1 MLAAALSLWLHA
13 LAALLFGLLAVA
25 ALRTG
30 GERLPRRM
38 LAMALGLTALA
49 ALTAA
54 GIGTEAIGTRIAEA
68 LRTLAWLGFLLL
80 LHRRAG
86 EPRPPLALGTV
97 YGVVALVTL
106 AALALTALAA
116 IRPGPLADQ
125 AESVALLLQMLV
137 AVGIL
142 VMVQALHAALAHTA
156 GGGLRWTVAT
166 LGGLW
171 LTEFVVLT
179 LAYLGV
185 PMDGLLLV
193 ARGAALVCVAAA
205 MGLGLQRR
213 GDWRL
218 RMSRT
223 VAYQSLTLV
232 AVGAYF
238 VLLALA
244 TSALATLGGSHA
256 RLLQTAFVFGATAA
270 ILALVS
276 NGGLRGWVKVKLAK
290 HLFRHRYDYRTE
302 WLRFTETLG
311 APGVAP
317 LDQRIVRA
325 LADLTDSPA
334 GLLLIAEEGGL
345 VAGAGWNWSSAA
357 LPPAG
362 DTALAAHL
370 EATGRII
377 EVDAVRDGL
386 ADARD
391 TESTPSW
398 MRDAPAAWVVVPLLH
413 RGTLGGAILLAR
425 PTLARRLD
433 WEDFD
438 LLKAAGRQV
447 ASYLAESRAQ
457 EALAEAQ
464 RFDEFNRRFAFLLH
478 DIKNLVSQL
487 ALTARNA
494 ERHFENPAFR
504 ADMIATLR
512 DSSDRLNALLA
523 RLGQHHRSRS
533 EVARPTAL
541 QPLLE
546 RLVARQPAQVKLVA
560 GGDSTVALAEPAALE
575 QLLVH
580 LIQNA
585 IEASPADTPV
595 TLAFATHQE
604 TAIIDVIDR
613 GCGMSPGF
621 VRNRLFKPFTSSK
634 PGGFGLGTFEAQQ
647 LAQGMGGR
655 IEVHSR
661 EGQGTRFRV
670 VLQTAPAV
678 EAAA

>member
-13 LAALLFGLLAVA
+13 LAALLFALLPFA

-30 GERLPRRM
+30 GDALPRRA
-38 LAMALGLTALA
+38 LATALALTALA
-49 ALTAA
+49 ALATA
-54 GIGTEAIGTRIAEA
+54 GIGADEIVTRIAET
-68 LRTLAWLGFLLL
+68 LRTLAWLAFLLL

-106 AALALTALAA
+106 AAMALDILAA
-116 IRPGPLADQ
+116 GPPQIAGD
-125 AESVALLLQMLV
+125 AGSVALLLHLLV
-137 AVGIL
+137 AVGVL
-142 VMVQALHAALAHTA
+142 VMVQALHSALARTA
-156 GGGLRWTVAT
+156 GGGLRWTVVA
-166 LGGLW
+166 LGGFW
-171 LTEFVVLT
+171 LTDFAILS

-185 PMDGLLLV
+185 PRTGLLLV

-213 GDWRL
+213 GDWRV

-256 RLLQTAFVFGATAA
+256 RVLQTAFVFGATAA
-270 ILALVS
+270 ILSLVS
-276 NGGLRGWVKVKLAK
+276 NSGLRGWVRVKLAK
-290 HLFRHRYDYRTE
+290 HLFRHRYDYRAE

-311 APGVAP
+311 APGAAP

-325 LADLTDSPA
+325 LADVTASPA
-334 GLLLIAEEGGL
+334 GLLLVAEEGGL
-345 VAGAGWNWSSAA
+345 MPGAGWHWDRST
-357 LPPAG
+357 LPLTG
-362 DTALAAHL
+362 DTALATHL
-370 EATGRII
+370 ETTGRII
-377 EVDAVRDGL
+377 EIDVVRLGQADAADAAVTPGWMLDAV
-386 ADARD
+386 
-391 TESTPSW
+391 T
-398 MRDAPAAWVVVPLLH
+398 AWVVVPLLH
-413 RGTLGGAILLAR
+413 RGTLVGAILLGR
-425 PTLARRLD
+425 PALARRLD

-447 ASYLAESRAQ
+447 ASYLAEARAQ

-494 ERHFENPAFR
+494 ERHADNPAFR

-523 RLGQHHRSRS
+523 RLGQHHRGRS
-533 EVARPTAL
+533 EPPRPTPL
-541 QPLLE
+541 LPLLE
-546 RLVARQPAQVKLVA
+546 RLVARQPTQVRLVSGA
-560 GGDSTVALAEPAALE
+560 EPTTALAEPAALE

-585 IEASPADTPV
+585 IEASSADAPV
-595 TLAFATHQE
+595 TLALATDKE
-604 TAIIDVIDR
+604 NAIIDVIDR

-655 IEVHSR
+655 IEVSSR
-661 EGQGTRFRV
+661 EGQGTRFRI
-670 VLQTAPAV
+670 VLRATPAV
-678 EAAA
+678 EQAA

>member
-1 MLAAALSLWLHA
+1 MLSAALSLWLHA
-13 LAALLFGLLAVA
+13 LAALLFAMLPFA

-30 GERLPRRM
+30 GDAPSRRALAVA
-38 LAMALGLTALA
+38 LAMTALA
-49 ALTAA
+49 ALTTA
-54 GIGTEAIGTRIAEA
+54 GIGADEIATRLAET
-68 LRTLAWLGFLLL
+68 LRTLAWLAFLLL

-97 YGVVALVTL
+97 YGVVAMVTV
-106 AALALTALAA
+106 AAMALDTIAA
-116 IRPGPLADQ
+116 TPSQIAGEAG
-125 AESVALLLQMLV
+125 AVALLLHLLV
-137 AVGIL
+137 AVGAL

-156 GGGLRWTVAT
+156 GGGLRWTVAA
-166 LGGLW
+166 LGGFW
-171 LTEFVVLT
+171 LVEFAVLT

-185 PMDGLLLV
+185 PMTGLLLV

-213 GDWRL
+213 GDWRV

-244 TSALATLGGSHA
+244 TSALATLGGQHA

-276 NGGLRGWVKVKLAK
+276 NSSLRGWVKVKLAK
-290 HLFRHRYDYRTE
+290 HLFRHRYDYRAE

-311 APGVAP
+311 APGAAP
-317 LDQRIVRA
+317 LEQRIVRA
-325 LADLTDSPA
+325 LADLTASPA
-334 GLLLIAEEGGL
+334 GLLLVAEEGGL
-345 VAGAGWNWSSAA
+345 VAGAGWHWDRAT
-357 LPPAG
+357 LPL
-362 DTALAAHL
+362 TADQPLATHL
-370 EATGRII
+370 ETTGRII
-377 EVDAVRDGL
+377 EIDAVRLGQAEP
-386 ADARD
+386 ADAD
-391 TESTPSW
+391 VTPAW
-398 MRDAPAAWVVVPLLH
+398 MRDADTAWVVVPLLH
-413 RGTLGGAILLAR
+413 RGALVGAILLGR
-425 PTLARRLD
+425 PALARRLD

-447 ASYLAESRAQ
+447 ASYLAEARAQ

-494 ERHFENPAFR
+494 ERHADNPEFR

-523 RLGQHHRSRS
+523 RLGQHHRGRS
-533 EVARPTAL
+533 EPPRPTAL
-541 QPLLE
+541 LPLLE
-546 RLVARQPAQVKLVA
+546 RLVARQPEQVRLVSGA
-560 GGDSTVALAEPAALE
+560 EPAIAIAEPAALE

-585 IEASPADTPV
+585 IEASPADAPV
-595 TLAFATHQE
+595 TIALATDE
-604 TAIIDVIDR
+604 ENAIIDVIDR

-621 VRNRLFKPFTSSK
+621 VRTRLFKPFTSSK

-647 LAQGMGGR
+647 LVQGMGGR
-655 IEVHSR
+655 IEVSSR

-670 VLQTAPAV
+670 VLRAAPAV

>member
-1 MLAAALSLWLHA
+1 MLTAALSLWLHA
-13 LAALLFGLLAVA
+13 LAALLFALLPFA

-30 GERLPRRM
+30 GDPLPRRA
-38 LAMALGLTALA
+38 LAVALGLTALA
-49 ALTAA
+49 ALATA
-54 GIGTEAIGTRIAEA
+54 GIGAEEIATRFAET
-68 LRTLAWLGFLLL
+68 LRTLGWLGFLLL

-97 YGVVALVTL
+97 YGVVALVTI
-106 AALALTALAA
+106 AAMALDLVATGPSQIAGDAA
-116 IRPGPLADQ
+116 
-125 AESVALLLQMLV
+125 SVALLLHLLV
-137 AVGIL
+137 AVGVL

-156 GGGLRWTVAT
+156 GGGLRWTVAA
-166 LGGLW
+166 LGGFW
-171 LTEFVVLT
+171 LIEFAVLT
-179 LAYLGV
+179 LAYLGA
-185 PMDGLLLV
+185 PLRGLLLV
-193 ARGAALVCVAAA
+193 AQGTALVCVAAA

-213 GDWRL
+213 GDWRV

-244 TSALATLGGSHA
+244 TSALATLGGAHA

-276 NGGLRGWVKVKLAK
+276 NSGLRGWVKVKLAK
-290 HLFRHRYDYRTE
+290 HLFRHRYDYRAE

-311 APGVAP
+311 APGAAP

-325 LADLTDSPA
+325 LADLTDSPS
-334 GLLLIAEEGGL
+334 GLLLVAEDGGL
-345 VAGAGWNWSSAA
+345 VAGAGWHWDRAT
-357 LPPAG
+357 LPLTA
-362 DTALAAHL
+362 DSALATHL
-370 EATGRII
+370 ETTGRII
-377 EVDAVRDGL
+377 EVDAVRLAL
-386 ADARD
+386 ADAAD
-391 TESTPSW
+391 ADATPGW
-398 MRDAPAAWVVVPLLH
+398 MRDVDAAWVVVPLLH
-413 RGTLGGAILLAR
+413 RGALVGAILLGR
-425 PTLARRLD
+425 PALARRLD

-447 ASYLAESRAQ
+447 ASYLAEARAQ

-494 ERHFENPAFR
+494 ERHADNPAFR

-523 RLGQHHRSRS
+523 RLGQHHRGRS
-533 EVARPTAL
+533 EPPRPTPL
-541 QPLLE
+541 LPLLE
-546 RLVARQPAQVKLVA
+546 LLVARQPGQVRLVSGA
-560 GGDSTVALAEPAALE
+560 EPAVALAEPAALE

-585 IEASPADTPV
+585 IEASPADAPV
-595 TLAFATHQE
+595 TLALATDE
-604 TAIIDVIDR
+604 ENAIIDVIDR

-647 LAQGMGGR
+647 LTQGMGGR
-655 IEVHSR
+655 IQVSSR

-670 VLQTAPAV
+670 VLRAAPAV
-678 EAAA
+678 EVAA

>member
-1 MLAAALSLWLHA
+1 MLMPALSLWLHA
-13 LAALLFGLLAVA
+13 LAALLFALLPLA

-30 GERLPRRM
+30 GDALPRRA
-38 LAMALGLTALA
+38 LAAALGLTALA
-49 ALTAA
+49 ALATA
-54 GIGTEAIGTRIAEA
+54 GIGADEIVTHAAGA
-68 LRTLAWLGFLLL
+68 LCTLGWLAFLLL

-97 YGVVALVTL
+97 YGVIGLVTL
-106 AALALTALAA
+106 AALVMDGVAA
-116 IRPGPLADQ
+116 TPGQIADK
-125 AESVALLLQMLV
+125 AASVALLLHMLV
-137 AVGIL
+137 AVGAL
-142 VMVQALHAALAHTA
+142 VMVQALHAALAHNA
-156 GGGLRWTVAT
+156 GAGLRWSVAA

-171 LTEFVVLT
+171 LAELAVHT

-185 PMDGLLLV
+185 PTDGLLLV
-193 ARGAALVCVAAA
+193 AHGAALICVAAA

-213 GDWRL
+213 GDWRM
-218 RMSRT
+218 RVSRT

-244 TSALATLGGSHA
+244 TSALATLGGPHA

-276 NGGLRGWVKVKLAK
+276 NSALRGWVKVKLAK
-290 HLFRHRYDYRTE
+290 HLFRHRYDYRAE
-302 WLRFTETLG
+302 WMRFTETLG
-311 APGVAP
+311 APGAAP

-325 LADLTDSPA
+325 LADLTASPA
-334 GLLLIAEEGGL
+334 GLLLVAADAGL
-345 VAGAGWNWSSAA
+345 IPGAGWHWARTN
-357 LPPAG
+357 LPQTG
-362 DTALAAHL
+362 DTRLFAHL
-370 EATGRII
+370 EASGRII
-377 EVDAVRDGL
+377 EIDAVRLGI
-386 ADARD
+386 AEGGDA
-391 TESTPSW
+391 EATPAW
-398 MRDAPAAWVVVPLLH
+398 MCETPGAWAVVPLLH
-413 RGTLGGAILLAR
+413 RGSLVGAILLAR
-425 PTLARRLD
+425 PALARRLD

-447 ASYLAESRAQ
+447 ASYLAEARAQ

-494 ERHFENPAFR
+494 ERHADNPAFR

-523 RLGQHHRSRS
+523 RLGQHHRGRS
-533 EVARPTAL
+533 EQPRPTAL
-541 QPLLE
+541 LPLLH
-546 RLVARQPAQVKLVA
+546 RVVA
-560 GGDSTVALAEPAALE
+560 GRPGQLQLESGGDAIALAEPAALE
-575 QLLVH
+575 QMILHLV
-580 LIQNA
+580 QNA
-585 IEASPADTPV
+585 IEASPADQPV
-595 TLAFATHQE
+595 LLAVAGDG
-604 TAIIDVIDR
+604 AWVRIDVIDR
-613 GCGMSPGF
+613 GCGMSPAF
-621 VRNRLFKPFTSSK
+621 VRTRLFKPFTSSK

-655 IEVHSR
+655 IEVESH
-661 EGQGTRFRV
+661 EGEGTRFRV
-670 VLQTAPAV
+670 ILRAAHAV

>member
-345 VAGAGWNWSSAA
+345 LAGAGWNWSSAA

-362 DTALAAHL
+362 DTALADHL
-370 EATGRII
+370 EATG
-377 EVDAVRDGL
+377 
-386 ADARD
+386 
-391 TESTPSW
+391 
-398 MRDAPAAWVVVPLLH
+398 
-413 RGTLGGAILLAR
+413 
-425 PTLARRLD
+425 
-433 WEDFD
+433 
-438 LLKAAGRQV
+438 
-447 ASYLAESRAQ
+447 
-457 EALAEAQ
+457 
-464 RFDEFNRRFAFLLH
+464 
-478 DIKNLVSQL
+478 
-487 ALTARNA
+487 
-494 ERHFENPAFR
+494 
-504 ADMIATLR
+504 
-512 DSSDRLNALLA
+512 
-523 RLGQHHRSRS
+523 
-533 EVARPTAL
+533 
-541 QPLLE
+541 
-546 RLVARQPAQVKLVA
+546 
-560 GGDSTVALAEPAALE
+560 
-575 QLLVH
+575 
-580 LIQNA
+580 
-585 IEASPADTPV
+585 
-595 TLAFATHQE
+595 
-604 TAIIDVIDR
+604 
-613 GCGMSPGF
+613 
-621 VRNRLFKPFTSSK
+621 
-634 PGGFGLGTFEAQQ
+634 
-647 LAQGMGGR
+647 
-655 IEVHSR
+655 
-661 EGQGTRFRV
+661 
-670 VLQTAPAV
+670 
-678 EAAA
+678 

>member
-1 MLAAALSLWLHA
+1 MLTAALSLWLHA
-13 LAALLFGLLAVA
+13 LAALLFALLPVA

-30 GERLPRRM
+30 GDPLPRRA
-38 LAMALGLTALA
+38 LAAALALTALA
-49 ALTAA
+49 ALATA
-54 GIGTEAIGTRIAEA
+54 GIGAQEIATRIAET
-68 LRTLAWLGFLLL
+68 LRTFAWLGFLLL

-86 EPRPPLALGTV
+86 EPRPPLALETV

-106 AALALTALAA
+106 AAFALDLVAA
-116 IRPGPLADQ
+116 VPGSMTEEAG
-125 AESVALLLQMLV
+125 SVALLLHLLV
-137 AVGIL
+137 AVAAM
-142 VMVQALHAALAHTA
+142 VMVQALHSALAHSA
-156 GGGLRWTVAT
+156 GGGLRWTVAAV
-166 LGGLW
+166 GGLW
-171 LTEFVVLT
+171 LTEFAVLT

-185 PMDGLLLV
+185 PLAGLLLV
-193 ARGAALVCVAAA
+193 ARGTALVCVAAA

-213 GDWRL
+213 GDWRV

-244 TSALATLGGSHA
+244 TSAFATLGGSHA

-276 NGGLRGWVKVKLAK
+276 NSGLRGWVKVKLAK
-290 HLFRHRYDYRTE
+290 HLFRHRYDYRAE

-325 LADLTDSPA
+325 LADLTASPA
-334 GLLLIAEEGGL
+334 GLLLVAEEGGL
-345 VAGAGWNWSSAA
+345 IPGAGWHWDRAT
-357 LPPAG
+357 LPPVT
-362 DTALAAHL
+362 DTALAMHL
-370 EATGRII
+370 ESTGRII
-377 EVDAVRDGL
+377 EVDAVRQGQ
-386 ADARD
+386 ADAADTDATPGWLRE
-391 TESTPSW
+391 TES
-398 MRDAPAAWVVVPLLH
+398 AWVVVPLLH
-413 RGTLGGAILLAR
+413 RGTLVGAIVLAR
-425 PTLARRLD
+425 PAEARRLD

-447 ASYLAESRAQ
+447 ASYLAEARAQ

-494 ERHFENPAFR
+494 ERHADNPEFR

-523 RLGQHHRSRS
+523 RLGQHHRGRS
-533 EVARPTAL
+533 EPPRPT
-541 QPLLE
+541 PLLPLIE
-546 RLVARQPAQVKLVA
+546 RLAARQPAQVALLSGA
-560 GGDSTVALAEPAALE
+560 APAIALAEPAALE

-585 IEASPADTPV
+585 IEASPADAPV
-595 TLAFATHQE
+595 RIGLATDRE
-604 TAIIDVIDR
+604 SAIIDVIDR
-613 GCGMSPGF
+613 GCGMSPSF

-647 LAQGMGGR
+647 LVQGMGGR

-661 EGQGTRFRV
+661 EGQGTRFRI
-670 VLQTAPAV
+670 VLRAAPAV
-678 EAAA
+678 EVAA

>member
-13 LAALLFGLLAVA
+13 LAALLFALLPFA

-30 GERLPRRM
+30 GAPLPRRV
-38 LAMALGLTALA
+38 LAAALALTALA
-49 ALTAA
+49 ALATA
-54 GIGTEAIGTRIAEA
+54 GIGAEDVVTRLAEA
-68 LRTLAWLGFLLL
+68 LRTLAWLAFLLL

-86 EPRPPLALGTV
+86 EPRPPLALDTV
-97 YGVVALVTL
+97 YGVVALVTI
-106 AALALTALAA
+106 AATALDMIAA
-116 IRPGPLADQ
+116 QPSAIAGNA
-125 AESVALLLQMLV
+125 ASVALLLHLLV
-137 AVGIL
+137 SVGAL
-142 VMVQALHAALAHTA
+142 VMVQALHSALAHTA
-156 GGGLRWTVAT
+156 GGGLRWTVAA
-166 LGGLW
+166 LGGFW
-171 LTEFVVLT
+171 LTEFAILT

-185 PMDGLLLV
+185 PLTGLLLV
-193 ARGAALVCVAAA
+193 ARGTALVCTAAA

-213 GDWRL
+213 GDWRV

-244 TSALATLGGSHA
+244 TSALATLGGSQA

-270 ILALVS
+270 ILTLVS
-276 NGGLRGWVKVKLAK
+276 NSAVRGWVKVKLAK
-290 HLFRHRYDYRTE
+290 HLFRHRYDYRAE

-311 APGVAP
+311 APGAAP

-325 LADLTDSPA
+325 LADLTDSPS
-334 GLLLIAEEGGL
+334 GLLLVAEDGAL
-345 VAGAGWNWSSAA
+345 VAGAGWHWDRAA
-357 LPPAG
+357 LPLTG
-362 DTALAAHL
+362 DAALATHL
-370 EATGRII
+370 ETTGRII
-377 EVDAVRDGL
+377 EVDAVRLDQ
-386 ADARD
+386 ADAAD
-391 TESTPSW
+391 AGATPDW
-398 MRDAPAAWVVVPLLH
+398 MRDTPAAWVVVPLLH
-413 RGTLGGAILLAR
+413 RGTLVGAILLGR
-425 PTLARRLD
+425 PVLARRLD

-447 ASYLAESRAQ
+447 ASYLAEARAQ

-494 ERHFENPAFR
+494 ERHADNPAFR

-523 RLGQHHRSRS
+523 RLGQHHRGRS
-533 EVARPTAL
+533 EPPRPT
-541 QPLLE
+541 PLLPLVQ
-546 RLVARQPAQVKLVA
+546 RLAARQPAQVKLVSGA
-560 GGDSTVALAEPAALE
+560 EPVLALAEPGALE

-585 IEASPADTPV
+585 IEASPADAPV
-595 TLAFATHQE
+595 MLALATDKE
-604 TAIIDVIDR
+604 SAIIDVIDR

-655 IEVHSR
+655 IEVRSR
-661 EGQGTRFRV
+661 EGEGTRFRV
-670 VLQTAPAV
+670 ALRLAPAV
-678 EAAA
+678 EQAA

>member
-1 MLAAALSLWLHA
+1 MLTPALSLWLHA
-13 LAALLFGLLAVA
+13 LAALLFALLPLA

-30 GERLPRRM
+30 GDALPRRA
-38 LAMALGLTALA
+38 LAGALGLTALA
-49 ALTAA
+49 ALATA
-54 GIGTEAIGTRIAEA
+54 GIGADEIVTHATEA
-68 LRTLAWLGFLLL
+68 LCTLGWLAFLLL

-97 YGVVALVTL
+97 YGVIALVTL
-106 AALALTALAA
+106 AALALDGIAA
-116 IRPGPLADQ
+116 APGEIADK
-125 AESVALLLQMLV
+125 AASVALLLHMLV
-137 AVGIL
+137 AVGAL
-142 VMVQALHAALAHTA
+142 VMVQALYAALAHSA
-156 GGGLRWTVAT
+156 GAGLRWSVAA

-171 LTEFVVLT
+171 LAELAVRT

-185 PMDGLLLV
+185 PTDGLLLV
-193 ARGAALVCVAAA
+193 AHGAALVCVAAA

-213 GDWRL
+213 GDWRV

-244 TSALATLGGSHA
+244 TSALATLGGPHA

-270 ILALVS
+270 ILGLVS
-276 NGGLRGWVKVKLAK
+276 NSGLRGWVKVKLAK
-290 HLFRHRYDYRTE
+290 HLFRHRYDYRAE
-302 WLRFTETLG
+302 WMRFTETLG
-311 APGVAP
+311 APGAAP

-325 LADLTDSPA
+325 LADLTASPA
-334 GLLLIAEEGGL
+334 GLLLVAEDGGL
-345 VAGAGWNWSSAA
+345 VPGAGWHWDRAGLPHAA
-357 LPPAG
+357 DPVLF
-362 DTALAAHL
+362 AHL
-370 EATGRII
+370 ETSGRII
-377 EVDAVRDGL
+377 EVDAVRLGL
-386 ADARD
+386 AEGGDAD
-391 TESTPSW
+391 ATPGW
-398 MRDAPAAWVVVPLLH
+398 MRNAAHAWVVVPLLH
-413 RGTLGGAILLAR
+413 RGSLVGAILLAR
-425 PTLARRLD
+425 PPLARRLD

-447 ASYLAESRAQ
+447 ASYLAEARAQ

-494 ERHFENPAFR
+494 ERHADNPAFR

-523 RLGQHHRSRS
+523 RLGQHHRGRS
-533 EVARPTAL
+533 EPARPTAL
-541 QPLLE
+541 LPLLE
-546 RLVARQPAQVKLVA
+546 GLVARQPAQVRLEKA
-560 GGDSTVALAEPAALE
+560 APTTALAQPAALE

-585 IEASPADTPV
+585 IEASPADARV
-595 TLAFATHQE
+595 TLALALDGDAAQ
-604 TAIIDVIDR
+604 IDVIDR

-621 VRNRLFKPFTSSK
+621 VRSRLFKPFTSSK

-647 LAQGMGGR
+647 LAQAMGGR
-655 IEVHSR
+655 IEVESR
-661 EGQGTRFRV
+661 EGEGTRFRV
-670 VLQTAPAV
+670 VLRAAPTV

>member
-1 MLAAALSLWLHA
+1 MLTPALSLWLHA
-13 LAALLFGLLAVA
+13 LAALLFALLPLA

-30 GERLPRRM
+30 GEALPRRA
-38 LAMALGLTALA
+38 LAGALALTALA
-49 ALTAA
+49 ALATA
-54 GIGTEAIGTRIAEA
+54 GIGADEIVTHAAEA
-68 LRTLAWLGFLLL
+68 LCTLAWLAFLLL

-97 YGVVALVTL
+97 YGVIALVTL
-106 AALALTALAA
+106 AALALDGIAA
-116 IRPGPLADQ
+116 TPGEIADQ
-125 AESVALLLQMLV
+125 AASVALLLHMLV
-137 AVGIL
+137 AVGAL
-142 VMVQALHAALAHTA
+142 VMVQALYAALAHSA
-156 GGGLRWTVAT
+156 GAGLRWSVAA

-171 LTEFVVLT
+171 LAELAVRT

-185 PMDGLLLV
+185 PTDGLLLV
-193 ARGAALVCVAAA
+193 AHGAALVCVAAA

-213 GDWRL
+213 GDWRV

-244 TSALATLGGSHA
+244 TSALATLGGAHA

-270 ILALVS
+270 ILGLVS
-276 NGGLRGWVKVKLAK
+276 NSALRGWVKVKLAK
-290 HLFRHRYDYRTE
+290 HLFRHRYDYRAE
-302 WLRFTETLG
+302 WMRFTETLG
-311 APGVAP
+311 APGAAP

-325 LADLTDSPA
+325 LADLTASPA
-334 GLLLIAEEGGL
+334 GLLLVSEDGGL
-345 VAGAGWNWSSAA
+345 APGAGWHWDRAGLPHAA
-357 LPPAG
+357 
-362 DTALAAHL
+362 DSVLAVHL
-370 EATGRII
+370 ETSGRII
-377 EVDAVRDGL
+377 EVDAVRLGL
-386 ADARD
+386 ADREDAD
-391 TESTPSW
+391 ATPGW
-398 MRDAPAAWVVVPLLH
+398 MRDTPYAWVVVPLLH
-413 RGTLGGAILLAR
+413 RGALVGAILLAR
-425 PTLARRLD
+425 PALARRLD

-447 ASYLAESRAQ
+447 ASYLAEARAQ

-494 ERHFENPAFR
+494 ERHADNPAFR

-523 RLGQHHRSRS
+523 RLGQHHRGRS
-533 EVARPTAL
+533 EPPRPTAL
-541 QPLLE
+541 LPLLE
-546 RLVARQPAQVKLVA
+546 ALVARQPAQVQL
-560 GGDSTVALAEPAALE
+560 DSGAPATALAQPAALE

-585 IEASPADTPV
+585 IEASPADASV
-595 TLAFATHQE
+595 TLTLTQDGDAAQ
-604 TAIIDVIDR
+604 IDVIDR

-647 LAQGMGGR
+647 LAQAMGGR
-655 IEVHSR
+655 IEVESR
-661 EGQGTRFRV
+661 EGEGTRFRV
-670 VLQTAPAV
+670 VLRAAPAV

>member
-1 MLAAALSLWLHA
+1 MLTAALSLWLHA
-13 LAALLFGLLAVA
+13 LAALLFALLPFG

-30 GERLPRRM
+30 GAPLPRRA
-38 LAMALGLTALA
+38 LAAALALTALA
-49 ALTAA
+49 ALATA
-54 GIGTEAIGTRIAEA
+54 GIGAEDVVTRLAEA
-68 LRTLAWLGFLLL
+68 LRTLAWLAFLLL

-86 EPRPPLALGTV
+86 EPRPPLALDTV
-97 YGVVALVTL
+97 YGVVALVTV
-106 AALALTALAA
+106 AATALDMIAA
-116 IRPGPLADQ
+116 QPSAIAAD
-125 AESVALLLQMLV
+125 AGAVALLLHLLV
-137 AVGIL
+137 AVGVL

-156 GGGLRWTVAT
+156 GGGLRWTVAA
-166 LGGLW
+166 LGGFW
-171 LTEFVVLT
+171 FTEFALLT

-185 PMDGLLLV
+185 PLTGLLLV
-193 ARGAALVCVAAA
+193 ARGAALVCTAAA

-213 GDWRL
+213 GDWRV

-244 TSALATLGGSHA
+244 TSALATLGGSQA

-270 ILALVS
+270 ILTLVS
-276 NGGLRGWVKVKLAK
+276 NSAVRGWVKVKLAK
-290 HLFRHRYDYRTE
+290 HLFRHRYDYRAE

-311 APGVAP
+311 APGAAP

-325 LADLTDSPA
+325 LADLTDSPS
-334 GLLLIAEEGGL
+334 GLLLVAEDGAL
-345 VAGAGWNWSSAA
+345 VAGAGWHWDRAA
-357 LPPAG
+357 LPLTG
-362 DTALAAHL
+362 DAALATHL
-370 EATGRII
+370 ETTGRII
-377 EVDAVRDGL
+377 EVDAVRQDQ
-386 ADARD
+386 ADAAD
-391 TESTPSW
+391 AEVTPGW
-398 MRDAPAAWVVVPLLH
+398 MRDADAAWVVVPLLH
-413 RGTLGGAILLAR
+413 RGTLVGAILLGR
-425 PTLARRLD
+425 PALARRLD

-447 ASYLAESRAQ
+447 ASYLAEARAQ

-494 ERHFENPAFR
+494 ERHADNPAFR

-523 RLGQHHRSRS
+523 RLGQHHRGRS
-533 EVARPTAL
+533 EPPRPT
-541 QPLLE
+541 PLLPLVE
-546 RLVARQPAQVKLVA
+546 RLAARQPAQVRLVFGA
-560 GGDSTVALAEPAALE
+560 EPMVALAEPGALE

-585 IEASPADTPV
+585 IEASPADAPV
-595 TLAFATHQE
+595 TLALATDKE

-621 VRNRLFKPFTSSK
+621 IRNRLFKPFTSSK

-647 LAQGMGGR
+647 LVQGMGGR
-655 IEVHSR
+655 IEVSSR

-670 VLQTAPAV
+670 VLRAAPAV
-678 EAAA
+678 EQAA

>member
-1 MLAAALSLWLHA
+1 MLTAALSLWLHA
-13 LAALLFGLLAVA
+13 LAALLFALLPFA

-30 GERLPRRM
+30 GDPLPRRA
-38 LAMALGLTALA
+38 LAAGLGLTALA
-49 ALTAA
+49 ALATA
-54 GIGTEAIGTRIAEA
+54 GIGAEEIATRLAET
-68 LRTLAWLGFLLL
+68 LRTLAWLAFLLL

-97 YGVVALVTL
+97 YGVVALVTV
-106 AALALTALAA
+106 AAMALDMVATSPSPIAA
-116 IRPGPLADQ
+116 EA
-125 AESVALLLQMLV
+125 ASVALLLNLLV
-137 AVGIL
+137 SVGVL
-142 VMVQALHAALAHTA
+142 VMVQALHSALAHTA
-156 GGGLRWTVAT
+156 GGGLRWTVAA
-166 LGGLW
+166 LGGFW
-171 LTEFVVLT
+171 LIEFAVLT

-185 PMDGLLLV
+185 PVNGLLLV

-213 GDWRL
+213 GDWRV

-244 TSALATLGGSHA
+244 TSALATLGGAHA

-270 ILALVS
+270 ILTLVS
-276 NGGLRGWVKVKLAK
+276 NSSLRGWVKVKLAK

-311 APGVAP
+311 APGAAP

-325 LADLTDSPA
+325 LADLTASPS
-334 GLLLIAEEGGL
+334 GLLLVAEEGGL
-345 VAGAGWNWSSAA
+345 VPGAGWHWDRAA
-357 LPPAG
+357 LPLTG
-362 DTALAAHL
+362 DTMLAAHL
-370 EATGRII
+370 ETSGRII
-377 EVDAVRDGL
+377 EVDAVRLGQ
-386 ADARD
+386 ADPAD
-391 TESTPSW
+391 SDVTPGW
-398 MRDAPAAWVVVPLLH
+398 MRDADAAWVVVPLLH
-413 RGTLGGAILLAR
+413 RGALVGAILLGR
-425 PTLARRLD
+425 PALARRLD

-447 ASYLAESRAQ
+447 ASYLAEARAQ

-494 ERHFENPAFR
+494 ERHADNPAFR

-523 RLGQHHRSRS
+523 RLGQHHRGRS
-533 EVARPTAL
+533 EPPRPTPL
-541 QPLLE
+541 LPLLE
-546 RLVARQPAQVKLVA
+546 RLVARQPGQVRLVSGA
-560 GGDSTVALAEPAALE
+560 EPAIALAEPAALE

-585 IEASPADTPV
+585 IEASPATAPV
-595 TLAFATHQE
+595 TLALATDKE

-647 LAQGMGGR
+647 LVQGMGGR
-655 IEVHSR
+655 IEVSSR

-670 VLQTAPAV
+670 VLRAAPAV

>member
-1 MLAAALSLWLHA
+1 MLAGVLSLWLHA
-13 LAALLFGLLAVA
+13 LAALLFALLPIA

-30 GERLPRRM
+30 GDRLPRRA
-38 LAMALGLTALA
+38 LAVALGLTALA
-49 ALTAA
+49 ALATA
-54 GIGTEAIGTRIAEA
+54 GIGAEEIVTRIAEA
-68 LRTLAWLGFLLL
+68 LRTFAWLAFLLL

-86 EPRPPLALGTV
+86 EPRPPLALDTV

-106 AALALTALAA
+106 AALVLECIAAVQGRPAGDQTA
-116 IRPGPLADQ
+116 
-125 AESVALLLQMLV
+125 SVALLLQMLV
-137 AVGIL
+137 AVGVL
-142 VMVQALHAALAHTA
+142 VMAQALHAALAHTA
-156 GGGLRWTVAT
+156 GSGLRWTVAT

-171 LTEFVVLT
+171 LTEFAVRT
-179 LAYLGV
+179 LAHLGV
-185 PMDGLLLV
+185 PLDGLLLV

-213 GDWRL
+213 GDWRV

-244 TSALATLGGSHA
+244 TSALATLGGTHA

-270 ILALVS
+270 ILTLVS

-325 LADLTDSPA
+325 LADLTASPA
-334 GLLLIAEEGGL
+334 GLLLVAEDGAL
-345 VAGAGWNWSSAA
+345 VPGAGWHWDRAT
-357 LPPAG
+357 LPPTG
-362 DTALAAHL
+362 EIMLAAHL
-370 EATGRII
+370 ETTGRII
-377 EVDAVRDGL
+377 EVDAVRDGE
-386 ADARD
+386 ADPDDA
-391 TESTPSW
+391 EATPDW
-398 MRDAPAAWVVVPLLH
+398 MRDMPAAWVVVPLLH
-413 RGTLGGAILLAR
+413 RGSLVGAILLGR
-425 PTLARRLD
+425 PALARRLD

-447 ASYLAESRAQ
+447 ASYLAEAQ
-457 EALAEAQ
+457 AQQALAEAQ

-494 ERHFENPAFR
+494 ERHADNPEFR

-512 DSSDRLNALLA
+512 DSSDRLNGLLA

-533 EVARPTAL
+533 EPPRPTAL
-541 QPLLE
+541 LPLLE
-546 RLVARQPAQVKLVA
+546 RLVARQPAQVVLIGPDPA
-560 GGDSTVALAEPAALE
+560 VALAEPAALE

-585 IEASPADTPV
+585 IEASPAHAPV
-595 TLAFATHQE
+595 TLALATDKE
-604 TAIIDVIDR
+604 NAIIDVIDR

-655 IEVHSR
+655 IEVSSR
-661 EGQGTRFRV
+661 EGQGTRFRI
-670 VLQTAPAV
+670 VLRAAPAV
-678 EAAA
+678 EQAA

>member
-1 MLAAALSLWLHA
+1 MLTAALSLWLHA
-13 LAALLFGLLAVA
+13 LAALLFALLPFA

-30 GERLPRRM
+30 GDRLPRRA
-38 LAMALGLTALA
+38 LAAALGLTALA
-49 ALTAA
+49 ALATA
-54 GIGTEAIGTRIAEA
+54 GIGAEEIATRLAET
-68 LRTLAWLGFLLL
+68 LRTLAWLAFLLL

-97 YGVVALVTL
+97 YGVVALVTV
-106 AALALTALAA
+106 AAMALDMIATNPSPIARDAA
-116 IRPGPLADQ
+116 
-125 AESVALLLQMLV
+125 SVALLLNLLV
-137 AVGIL
+137 AVGVL
-142 VMVQALHAALAHTA
+142 VMVQALHSALAHTA
-156 GGGLRWTVAT
+156 GGGLRWTVAA
-166 LGGLW
+166 LGGFW
-171 LTEFVVLT
+171 LIEFAVLT

-185 PMDGLLLV
+185 PMTGLLLV

-213 GDWRL
+213 GDWRV

-244 TSALATLGGSHA
+244 TSALATLGGAHA

-276 NGGLRGWVKVKLAK
+276 NSSLRGWVKVKLAK
-290 HLFRHRYDYRTE
+290 HLFRHRYDYRAE

-311 APGVAP
+311 APGAAP

-325 LADLTDSPA
+325 LADLTASPS
-334 GLLLIAEEGGL
+334 GLLLVAEEGGL
-345 VAGAGWNWSSAA
+345 VAGAGWHWDRAT
-357 LPPAG
+357 LPLVA
-362 DTALAAHL
+362 DQALATHL
-370 EATGRII
+370 ETTGRII
-377 EVDAVRDGL
+377 EVDAVRL
-386 ADARD
+386 AQADAAD
-391 TESTPSW
+391 ADATPGW
-398 MRDAPAAWVVVPLLH
+398 MREVDAAWVVVPLLH
-413 RGTLGGAILLAR
+413 RGALVGAILLGR
-425 PTLARRLD
+425 PALARRLD

-447 ASYLAESRAQ
+447 ASYLAEARAQ

-494 ERHFENPAFR
+494 ERHADNPAFR

-523 RLGQHHRSRS
+523 RLGQHHRGRS
-533 EVARPTAL
+533 EPPRPTPL
-541 QPLLE
+541 LPLLE
-546 RLVARQPAQVKLVA
+546 RLVARQPGQVRLVSGA
-560 GGDSTVALAEPAALE
+560 EPAVAIAEPAALE

-585 IEASPADTPV
+585 IEASPADAPV
-595 TLAFATHQE
+595 TLALATDE
-604 TAIIDVIDR
+604 ENAIIDVIDR

-655 IEVHSR
+655 ITVSSR

-670 VLQTAPAV
+670 VLRAAPAV

>member
-1 MLAAALSLWLHA
+1 MLPPALSLWLHA
-13 LAALLFGLLAVA
+13 LAALLFALLPLA

-30 GERLPRRM
+30 GEALPRRA
-38 LAMALGLTALA
+38 LAGALGLTALA
-49 ALTAA
+49 ALATA
-54 GIGTEAIGTRIAEA
+54 GIGADEIVTHAAEA
-68 LRTLAWLGFLLL
+68 LCTLGWLAFLLL

-97 YGVVALVTL
+97 YGVIALVTL
-106 AALALTALAA
+106 AALGLDGIAA
-116 IRPGPLADQ
+116 TPGEIANQ
-125 AESVALLLQMLV
+125 AASIALLLHMLV
-137 AVGIL
+137 AVGAL
-142 VMVQALHAALAHTA
+142 VMVQALYAALAHSA
-156 GGGLRWTVAT
+156 GAGLRWSVAA

-171 LTEFVVLT
+171 LAELAVRTLT
-179 LAYLGV
+179 YLGV
-185 PMDGLLLV
+185 PTDGLLLV
-193 ARGAALVCVAAA
+193 AHGAALVCVAAA

-213 GDWRL
+213 GDWRV

-244 TSALATLGGSHA
+244 TSALATLGGPHA

-270 ILALVS
+270 ILGLVS
-276 NGGLRGWVKVKLAK
+276 NSALRGWVKVKLAK
-290 HLFRHRYDYRTE
+290 HLFRHRYDYRAE
-302 WLRFTETLG
+302 WMRFTETLG
-311 APGVAP
+311 APGAAP

-325 LADLTDSPA
+325 LADLTTSPA
-334 GLLLIAEEGGL
+334 GLLLVAEDGGL
-345 VAGAGWNWSSAA
+345 VPGAGWHWNRTGLPHAA
-357 LPPAG
+357 DPV
-362 DTALAAHL
+362 LAAHL
-370 EATGRII
+370 ESSGRII
-377 EVDAVRDGL
+377 EVDVVRLGL
-386 ADARD
+386 AEGGDAD
-391 TESTPSW
+391 ATPCW
-398 MRDAPAAWVVVPLLH
+398 MRDAPHAWVVVPLLH
-413 RGTLGGAILLAR
+413 RGSLVGAILLAR
-425 PTLARRLD
+425 PALARRLD

-447 ASYLAESRAQ
+447 ASYLAEARAQ

-494 ERHFENPAFR
+494 ERHADNPAFR

-523 RLGQHHRSRS
+523 RLGQHHRGRS
-533 EVARPTAL
+533 EPPRPTAL
-541 QPLLE
+541 LPLLE
-546 RLVARQPAQVKLVA
+546 GLVARQPAQVRLEA
-560 GGDSTVALAEPAALE
+560 SALATALAQPAALE

-585 IEASPADTPV
+585 IEASPADASV
-595 TLAFATHQE
+595 TLALAQDGD
-604 TAIIDVIDR
+604 AVQIDVIDR

-621 VRNRLFKPFTSSK
+621 VRSRLFKPFTSSK

-647 LAQGMGGR
+647 LAQAMGGR
-655 IEVHSR
+655 IEVESR
-661 EGQGTRFRV
+661 EGEGTRFRV
-670 VLQTAPAV
+670 VLRAAPAE

>member
-1 MLAAALSLWLHA
+1 MLTPALSLWLHA
-13 LAALLFGLLAVA
+13 LAALLFALLPLA

-30 GERLPRRM
+30 GDALPRRA
-38 LAMALGLTALA
+38 LAGALGLTALA
-49 ALTAA
+49 ALATA
-54 GIGTEAIGTRIAEA
+54 GIGADELVTHAAE
-68 LRTLAWLGFLLL
+68 TLCTLGWLAFLLL

-97 YGVVALVTL
+97 YGVIAMVTL
-106 AALALTALAA
+106 AALVLDGVAA
-116 IRPGPLADQ
+116 TPGEVGERAG
-125 AESVALLLQMLV
+125 SVALLLHMLV
-137 AVGIL
+137 AVGAL
-142 VMVQALHAALAHTA
+142 VMVEALHAALADSA
-156 GGGLRWTVAT
+156 GAGLRWTVAA

-171 LTEFVVLT
+171 LAEFATRT

-185 PMDGLLLV
+185 PGDGLLLV
-193 ARGAALVCVAAA
+193 AHGAALVCVAAI
-205 MGLGLQRR
+205 MGLSLQRR
-213 GDWRL
+213 GDWRV

-244 TSALATLGGSHA
+244 TSALATLGGAHA

-276 NGGLRGWVKVKLAK
+276 NSGLRGWVKVKLAK
-290 HLFRHRYDYRTE
+290 HLFRHRYDYRAE
-302 WLRFTETLG
+302 WMRFTETLG
-311 APGVAP
+311 APGAAP

-325 LADLTDSPA
+325 LADLTASPA
-334 GLLLIAEEGGL
+334 GLLLVAEEGGL
-345 VAGAGWNWSSAA
+345 VPGAGWHWARTGI
-357 LPPAG
+357 PQTG
-362 DTALAAHL
+362 DAVLAAHL

-377 EVDAVRDGL
+377 EVDVVRQGL
-386 ADARD
+386 AEHGDA
-391 TESTPSW
+391 EATPGW
-398 MRDAPAAWVVVPLLH
+398 MCAMPEAWVVVPLLH
-413 RGTLGGAILLAR
+413 RGSLVGAILLAR
-425 PTLARRLD
+425 PALPRRLD

-447 ASYLAESRAQ
+447 ASYLAEARAQ

-494 ERHFENPAFR
+494 ERHADNPAFR

-523 RLGQHHRSRS
+523 RLGQHHRGRS
-533 EVARPTAL
+533 EPPRPIAL
-541 QPLLE
+541 RPLLE
-546 RLVARQPAQVKLVA
+546 RLVRRQPAQLHL
-560 GGDSTVALAEPAALE
+560 DSTVDATALAEPAALE
-575 QLLVH
+575 QLLSH

-585 IEASPADTPV
+585 VEASAADAPV
-595 TLAFATHQE
+595 TLALAAAGDH
-604 TAIIDVIDR
+604 AIIDVIDR

-647 LAQGMGGR
+647 LAHAMGGR
-655 IEVHSR
+655 IEVESR
-661 EGQGTRFRV
+661 EGEGTRFRV
-670 VLQTAPAV
+670 VLRAAPAV

>member
-1 MLAAALSLWLHA
+1 MMLTPALSLWLHA
-13 LAALLFGLLAVA
+13 LAALLFALLPLA

-30 GERLPRRM
+30 GDALPRRA
-38 LAMALGLTALA
+38 LAGALVLTALA
-49 ALTAA
+49 ALAMA
-54 GIGTEAIGTRIAEA
+54 GIGAEAIVTRVVEA
-68 LRTLAWLGFLLL
+68 LCTLGWLVFLLL

-97 YGVVALVTL
+97 YGVIALVTL
-106 AALALTALAA
+106 AALAVDGFAGT
-116 IRPGPLADQ
+116 PGPVADET
-125 AESVALLLQMLV
+125 ASVALLLHMLV
-137 AVGIL
+137 AVGAL
-142 VMVQALHAALAHTA
+142 VMVQALHAALAQSA
-156 GGGLRWTVAT
+156 GPGLRWTVAA

-171 LTEFVVLT
+171 FAEFAVRT

-185 PMDGLLLV
+185 PMDGMLLV
-193 ARGAALVCVAAA
+193 AHGAAWVCVAAA

-213 GDWRL
+213 GDWRV

-244 TSALATLGGSHA
+244 TSALATLGGAHA

-276 NGGLRGWVKVKLAK
+276 NGALRGWVKVKLAK
-290 HLFRHRYDYRTE
+290 HLFRHRYDYRAE

-311 APGVAP
+311 APGAAP

-325 LADLTDSPA
+325 LADLTDSPS
-334 GLLLIAEEGGL
+334 GLLLVAEEGGL
-345 VAGAGWNWSSAA
+345 VPGAGWHWERTA
-357 LPPAG
+357 LPQLG
-362 DTALAAHL
+362 DATLAAHL
-370 EATGRII
+370 EATGRIL
-377 EVDAVRDGL
+377 EVDAVRLGL

-391 TESTPSW
+391 AAAVPGW
-398 MRDAPAAWVVVPLLH
+398 MCDSPAAWVVVPLLH
-413 RGTLGGAILLAR
+413 RGALVGAILLSR
-425 PTLARRLD
+425 PAVARRLD

-447 ASYLAESRAQ
+447 ASYLAEARAQ

-494 ERHFENPAFR
+494 ERHADNPAFR

-523 RLGQHHRSRS
+523 RLGQHHRGRS
-533 EVARPTAL
+533 EPARPTAL
-541 QPLLE
+541 LPLLE
-546 RLVARQPAQVKLVA
+546 RLAARHPAQVR
-560 GGDSTVALAEPAALE
+560 LAPAAKAWATAQPAALE
-575 QLLVH
+575 QLLAH
-580 LIQNA
+580 LVQNA
-585 IEASPADTPV
+585 IEASPADAPV
-595 TLAFATHQE
+595 TLTLATDPDH
-604 TAIIDVIDR
+604 AIIDVQDQ

-647 LAQGMGGR
+647 LAQGMGAR
-655 IEVHSR
+655 IEVESR
-661 EGQGTRFRV
+661 EGQGTRFRI
-670 VLQTAPAV
+670 LLRAAPAV

>member
-1 MLAAALSLWLHA
+1 MLTAALSLWLHA
-13 LAALLFGLLAVA
+13 LAALLFALLPFA

-30 GERLPRRM
+30 GAPLPRRA
-38 LAMALGLTALA
+38 LAAALALTALA
-49 ALTAA
+49 ALATA
-54 GIGTEAIGTRIAEA
+54 GIGAEDIVTRLAEA
-68 LRTLAWLGFLLL
+68 LRTLAWLAFLLL

-97 YGVVALVTL
+97 YGVVALVTV
-106 AALALTALAA
+106 AATALDLVAVGPPA
-116 IRPGPLADQ
+116 IAGEAG
-125 AESVALLLQMLV
+125 SVALLLHLLV
-137 AVGIL
+137 AVGVL

-156 GGGLRWTVAT
+156 GGGLRWTVVA

-171 LTEFVVLT
+171 LTEFAILT

-185 PMDGLLLV
+185 PLAGLLLV
-193 ARGAALVCVAAA
+193 GRGAALVCVAAA

-213 GDWRL
+213 GDWRV

-232 AVGAYF
+232 AIGAYF

-270 ILALVS
+270 ILTLVS
-276 NGGLRGWVKVKLAK
+276 NSALRGWVKVKLAK
-290 HLFRHRYDYRTE
+290 HLFRHRYDYRAE

-311 APGVAP
+311 APGAAP

-325 LADLTDSPA
+325 LADVTASPS
-334 GLLLIAEEGGL
+334 GLLLVAEDGAL
-345 VAGAGWNWSSAA
+345 VAGAGWHWDRAA
-357 LPPAG
+357 LPLAG
-362 DTALAAHL
+362 DTGLATHL
-370 EATGRII
+370 ETTGRII
-377 EVDAVRDGL
+377 EVDAVRQAE
-386 ADARD
+386 ADAAD
-391 TESTPSW
+391 AEATPAW
-398 MRDAPAAWVVVPLLH
+398 MREAPGAWVVVPLLH
-413 RGTLGGAILLAR
+413 RGTLVGAILLGR
-425 PTLARRLD
+425 PALARRLD

-447 ASYLAESRAQ
+447 ASYLAEARAQ

-494 ERHFENPAFR
+494 ERHADNPAFR

-512 DSSDRLNALLA
+512 DSSDRLNTLLA

-533 EVARPTAL
+533 EPPRPTPL
-541 QPLLE
+541 LPLLE
-546 RLVARQPAQVKLVA
+546 RLAARQPAQVKLVSGA
-560 GGDSTVALAEPAALE
+560 EPAVALAEPTALE

-585 IEASPADTPV
+585 IEASPADAPV
-595 TLAFATHQE
+595 TIALAADGDA
-604 TAIIDVIDR
+604 AIIDVIDR
-613 GCGMSPGF
+613 GCGMSPSF

-647 LAQGMGGR
+647 LAQSMGGR
-655 IEVHSR
+655 IEVSSR

-670 VLQTAPAV
+670 VLRTAAAV
-678 EAAA
+678 ERAA

>member
-13 LAALLFGLLAVA
+13 LAALLFALLPFA

-30 GERLPRRM
+30 GDPLPRRA
-38 LAMALGLTALA
+38 LAAALGLTALA
-49 ALTAA
+49 ALATA
-54 GIGTEAIGTRIAEA
+54 GIGAEEIATRLAET
-68 LRTLAWLGFLLL
+68 LRTLAWLAFLLL

-97 YGVVALVTL
+97 YGVVALVAV
-106 AALALTALAA
+106 AALTLDMVATSPSPSAGDAA
-116 IRPGPLADQ
+116 
-125 AESVALLLQMLV
+125 SVALLLHLLV
-137 AVGIL
+137 AVGVL
-142 VMVQALHAALAHTA
+142 VMVQALHSALAHTA
-156 GGGLRWTVAT
+156 VGGLRWTVAA
-166 LGGLW
+166 LGGFW
-171 LTEFVVLT
+171 LIEFAVLT

-185 PMDGLLLV
+185 PMGGLLLV
-193 ARGAALVCVAAA
+193 ARGAALVCAAA
-205 MGLGLQRR
+205 AIGLGLQRR
-213 GDWRL
+213 GDWRV

-244 TSALATLGGSHA
+244 TSALATLGGAHA

-276 NGGLRGWVKVKLAK
+276 NSGLRGWVKVKLAK
-290 HLFRHRYDYRTE
+290 HLFRHRYDYRAE

-311 APGVAP
+311 APGAAP

-325 LADLTDSPA
+325 LADLTASPA
-334 GLLLIAEEGGL
+334 GLLLVAEEGGL
-345 VAGAGWNWSSAA
+345 VAGAGWHWDRATLPPVADAA
-357 LPPAG
+357 LA
-362 DTALAAHL
+362 THL
-370 EATGRII
+370 ETTGRII
-377 EVDAVRDGL
+377 EVDAVRLAQADP
-386 ADARD
+386 ADAAV
-391 TESTPSW
+391 TPAW
-398 MRDAPAAWVVVPLLH
+398 MRAADAAWVVAPLLH
-413 RGTLGGAILLAR
+413 RGALVGAILLGR
-425 PTLARRLD
+425 PALARRLD

-447 ASYLAESRAQ
+447 ASYLAEARAQ

-494 ERHFENPAFR
+494 ERHADNPAFR

-523 RLGQHHRSRS
+523 RLGQHHRGRS
-533 EVARPTAL
+533 EPPRPTPL
-541 QPLLE
+541 LPLLE
-546 RLVARQPAQVKLVA
+546 RLVARQPGQVQLVSGA
-560 GGDSTVALAEPAALE
+560 ESAIAIAEPAALE

-585 IEASPADTPV
+585 IEASPADALV
-595 TLAFATHQE
+595 MLALATDE
-604 TAIIDVIDR
+604 ENAIIDVIDR

-655 IEVHSR
+655 IDVISR
-661 EGQGTRFRV
+661 EGEGTRFRV
-670 VLQTAPAV
+670 VLRAAPAV
-678 EAAA
+678 EQAA

>member
-1 MLAAALSLWLHA
+1 MLTAALSLWLHA
-13 LAALLFGLLAVA
+13 LAALLFALLPFA

-30 GERLPRRM
+30 GDPLPRRA
-38 LAMALGLTALA
+38 LAAALGLTALA
-49 ALTAA
+49 ALATA
-54 GIGTEAIGTRIAEA
+54 GIGAEEIATRLAET
-68 LRTLAWLGFLLL
+68 LRTLAWLAFLLL

-97 YGVVALVTL
+97 YGVVALVTV
-106 AALALTALAA
+106 AAMALDMVATHPSPIAA
-116 IRPGPLADQ
+116 EA
-125 AESVALLLQMLV
+125 ASVALLLNLLV
-137 AVGIL
+137 AVGVL

-156 GGGLRWTVAT
+156 GGGLRWTVAA
-166 LGGLW
+166 LGGFW
-171 LTEFVVLT
+171 LIEFVVLT

-185 PMDGLLLV
+185 PMSGLLLV

-213 GDWRL
+213 GDWRV

-244 TSALATLGGSHA
+244 TSALATLGGAHA

-276 NGGLRGWVKVKLAK
+276 NSSLRGWVKVKLAK

-311 APGVAP
+311 APGAAP

-325 LADLTDSPA
+325 LADLTASPA
-334 GLLLIAEEGGL
+334 GLLLVAEEGGL
-345 VAGAGWNWSSAA
+345 VAGAGWHWDRATLPLSA
-357 LPPAG
+357 
-362 DTALAAHL
+362 DQALATHL
-370 EATGRII
+370 ETTGRII
-377 EVDAVRDGL
+377 EVDAVRL
-386 ADARD
+386 AQADAAD
-391 TESTPSW
+391 ADATPGW
-398 MRDAPAAWVVVPLLH
+398 MRDADAAWVVVPLLH
-413 RGTLGGAILLAR
+413 RGTLVGAILLGR
-425 PTLARRLD
+425 PPLARRLD

-447 ASYLAESRAQ
+447 ASYLAEARAQ

-494 ERHFENPAFR
+494 ERHADNPAFR

-523 RLGQHHRSRS
+523 RLGQHHRGRS
-533 EVARPTAL
+533 EPPRPTPL
-541 QPLLE
+541 LPLLE
-546 RLVARQPAQVKLVA
+546 RLVARQPGQVRLVSGA
-560 GGDSTVALAEPAALE
+560 EPAVALAEPAALE

-585 IEASPADTPV
+585 IEASPADAPV
-595 TLAFATHQE
+595 TLALATDE
-604 TAIIDVIDR
+604 ENAIIDVIDR

-634 PGGFGLGTFEAQQ
+634 PDGFGLGTFESQQ

-655 IEVHSR
+655 ITVSSR

-670 VLQTAPAV
+670 VLRAAPAV

>member
-1 MLAAALSLWLHA
+1 MLTAALSLWLHA
-13 LAALLFGLLAVA
+13 LAALLFALLPFA

-30 GERLPRRM
+30 GAPLPRRA
-38 LAMALGLTALA
+38 LAAALALTALA
-49 ALTAA
+49 ALATA
-54 GIGTEAIGTRIAEA
+54 GIGAEDIVTRLAEA
-68 LRTLAWLGFLLL
+68 LRTLAWLAFLLL

-97 YGVVALVTL
+97 YGVVALVTV
-106 AALALTALAA
+106 AATALDLVAA
-116 IRPGPLADQ
+116 GPPAI
-125 AESVALLLQMLV
+125 AGEAGSVALLLHLLV
-137 AVGIL
+137 AVGVL

-156 GGGLRWTVAT
+156 GGGLRWTVVA

-171 LTEFVVLT
+171 LTEFAILT

-185 PMDGLLLV
+185 PLAGLLLV
-193 ARGAALVCVAAA
+193 GRGAALVCVAAA

-213 GDWRL
+213 GDWRV

-232 AVGAYF
+232 AIGAYF

-270 ILALVS
+270 ILTLVS
-276 NGGLRGWVKVKLAK
+276 NSALRGWVKVKLAK
-290 HLFRHRYDYRTE
+290 HLFRHRYDYRAE

-311 APGVAP
+311 APGAAP

-325 LADLTDSPA
+325 LADVTASPS
-334 GLLLIAEEGGL
+334 GLLLVAEEGAL
-345 VAGAGWNWSSAA
+345 VAGAGWHWDRAA
-357 LPPAG
+357 LPLAG
-362 DTALAAHL
+362 DTGLATHL

-377 EVDAVRDGL
+377 EVDAVRQAE
-386 ADARD
+386 ADAAD
-391 TESTPSW
+391 AEATPAW
-398 MRDAPAAWVVVPLLH
+398 MRDAPGAWVVVPLLH
-413 RGTLGGAILLAR
+413 RGTLVGAILLGR
-425 PTLARRLD
+425 PALARRLD

-447 ASYLAESRAQ
+447 ASYLAEARAQ

-494 ERHFENPAFR
+494 ERHADNPAFR

-533 EVARPTAL
+533 EPPRPTPL
-541 QPLLE
+541 LPLLE
-546 RLVARQPAQVKLVA
+546 RLAARQPAQVKLVSGA
-560 GGDSTVALAEPAALE
+560 EPAVALAEPTALE

-585 IEASPADTPV
+585 IEASPADAPV
-595 TLAFATHQE
+595 TIALATDEDA
-604 TAIIDVIDR
+604 AIIDVIDR
-613 GCGMSPGF
+613 GCGMSPSF

-655 IEVHSR
+655 IEVSSH

-670 VLQTAPAV
+670 VLRTAPAV
-678 EAAA
+678 EQAA

>member
-1 MLAAALSLWLHA
+1 MLTPALSLWLHA
-13 LAALLFGLLAVA
+13 LAALLFALLPLA

-30 GERLPRRM
+30 GEALPRRA
-38 LAMALGLTALA
+38 LAGALGLTALA
-49 ALTAA
+49 ALATA
-54 GIGTEAIGTRIAEA
+54 GIGADEIVTHAAEA
-68 LRTLAWLGFLLL
+68 LCTLGWLAFLLL

-97 YGVVALVTL
+97 YGVIALVTL
-106 AALALTALAA
+106 AALALDGIAA
-116 IRPGPLADQ
+116 APGEIADK
-125 AESVALLLQMLV
+125 AASVALLLHMLV
-137 AVGIL
+137 AVGTL
-142 VMVQALHAALAHTA
+142 VMVQALYAALAHSA
-156 GGGLRWTVAT
+156 GAGLRWSVAA

-171 LTEFVVLT
+171 LAELAVRA

-185 PMDGLLLV
+185 PTDGLLLV
-193 ARGAALVCVAAA
+193 AHGAALVCVAAA

-213 GDWRL
+213 GDWRV

-244 TSALATLGGSHA
+244 TSALATLGGPHA

-270 ILALVS
+270 ILGLVS
-276 NGGLRGWVKVKLAK
+276 NSALRGWVKVKLAK
-290 HLFRHRYDYRTE
+290 HLFRHRYDYRAE
-302 WLRFTETLG
+302 WMRFTETLG
-311 APGVAP
+311 APGAAP

-325 LADLTDSPA
+325 LADLTASPA
-334 GLLLIAEEGGL
+334 GLLLVAEDGGL
-345 VAGAGWNWSSAA
+345 VPGAGWHWDRTG
-357 LPPAG
+357 LPH
-362 DTALAAHL
+362 TADPVLAAHL
-370 EATGRII
+370 ESSGRII
-377 EVDAVRDGL
+377 EVDAVRLELAEGGD
-386 ADARD
+386 ADA
-391 TESTPSW
+391 TPGW
-398 MRDAPAAWVVVPLLH
+398 MRDAPHAWVVVPLLH
-413 RGTLGGAILLAR
+413 RNSLVGAILLAR
-425 PTLARRLD
+425 PALARRLD

-447 ASYLAESRAQ
+447 ASYLAEARAQ

-494 ERHFENPAFR
+494 ERHADNPAFR

-523 RLGQHHRSRS
+523 RLGQHHRGRS
-533 EVARPTAL
+533 EPPRPTAL
-541 QPLLE
+541 LPLLE
-546 RLVARQPAQVKLVA
+546 GLVARQPAQVRLDA
-560 GGDSTVALAEPAALE
+560 STPATALAQPAALE

-585 IEASPADTPV
+585 IEASPADASV
-595 TLAFATHQE
+595 TLAFAQDGDVVR
-604 TAIIDVIDR
+604 IDVIDR
-613 GCGMSPGF
+613 GCGMSPAF
-621 VRNRLFKPFTSSK
+621 VRSRLFKPFTSSK

-647 LAQGMGGR
+647 LAQAMDGR
-655 IEVHSR
+655 IEVESR
-661 EGQGTRFRV
+661 EGEGTRFRV
-670 VLQTAPAV
+670 VLRAAPAV

>member
-1 MLAAALSLWLHA
+1 MLTAVLSLWLHA
-13 LAALLFGLLAVA
+13 LAALLFALLPFAALRAGAAPLPRRALAVA
-25 ALRTG
+25 
-30 GERLPRRM
+30 
-38 LAMALGLTALA
+38 LALTALA
-49 ALTAA
+49 ALATA
-54 GIGTEAIGTRIAEA
+54 GIGAEEIVTRLIEAA
-68 LRTLAWLGFLLL
+68 RTLAWLAFLLL

-97 YGVVALVTL
+97 YGVVGLVAVVATVL
-106 AALALTALAA
+106 DMVAAGTSPIATEAA
-116 IRPGPLADQ
+116 
-125 AESVALLLQMLV
+125 SVALLLHLLV
-137 AVGIL
+137 AVGVL
-142 VMVQALHAALAHTA
+142 VIAQALHAALAHTA
-156 GGGLRWTVAT
+156 GGGLRWTVAA
-166 LGGLW
+166 LGGFW
-171 LTEFVVLT
+171 LTEFALLA

-193 ARGAALVCVAAA
+193 TRGTALVCVAAA

-213 GDWRL
+213 GDWRV

-244 TSALATLGGSHA
+244 TSALATLGGSQA

-270 ILALVS
+270 ILTLVS
-276 NGGLRGWVKVKLAK
+276 NSALRGWVKVKLAK

-311 APGVAP
+311 APGAAP

-325 LADLTDSPA
+325 LADLTASPS
-334 GLLLIAEEGGL
+334 GLLLVAEDGAL
-345 VAGAGWNWSSAA
+345 VAGAGWHWDRAK
-357 LPPAG
+357 LPLTA
-362 DTALAAHL
+362 DAALAAHL
-370 EATGRII
+370 ETSGRII
-377 EVDAVRDGL
+377 EVDAVRQGE
-386 ADARD
+386 ADAAD
-391 TESTPSW
+391 AEATPGW
-398 MRDAPAAWVVVPLLH
+398 MREAADAWVVVPLLH
-413 RGTLGGAILLAR
+413 RGALVGAILLGR
-425 PTLARRLD
+425 PALARRLD

-447 ASYLAESRAQ
+447 ASYLAEARAQ

-494 ERHFENPAFR
+494 ERHADNPAFR

-523 RLGQHHRSRS
+523 RLGQHHRGRS
-533 EVARPTAL
+533 EPPRPTPL
-541 QPLLE
+541 LPLLE
-546 RLVARQPAQVKLVA
+546 RLVARQPGQVRLVSGA
-560 GGDSTVALAEPAALE
+560 GPAIAIAEPAALE

-585 IEASPADTPV
+585 IEASPADAPV
-595 TLAFATHQE
+595 TLALATDE
-604 TAIIDVIDR
+604 ENAIIDVIDR

-647 LAQGMGGR
+647 LVQGMGGR
-655 IEVHSR
+655 IEVSSR

-670 VLQTAPAV
+670 VLRAAPAV